1 MSSNSYRSCV
11 FRSQR
16 PPHRSKG
23 FNLVEIM
30 VAIAI
35 GLLLMLALVTLFVN
49 VTQTNKEMANT
60 NSQIENARF
69 AMQLLESDIQ
79 HAGFWGTYLP
89 KFEDLTLTSA
99 PADTPFAVPS
109 VCLPYNTTN
118 WDAGYKN
125 NILGIPVQT
134 YDAVPAGCEAII
146 LNKKLQT
153 DVLVVRHAETCI
165 PGVGNC
171 KAEVAG
177 RLYFQ
182 SSLCGDVIEDPVP
195 YILSDVDFDLH
206 KKDCV
211 ALADKRRFIS
221 HIYYIRDYAQ
231 TVGDGIPTL
240 VRSEFDVSGSTPG
253 HQPPLAL
260 VEGIEGFRVELGV
273 DSLSETGGAI
283 DYSSGVEWADPEN
296 WNTATNRG
304 DGVPDGNYMHCDT
317 VTPCD
322 DPIALANV
330 VAVKLYVLARSSTPT
345 LGYTD
350 TKTYSLGGQVLGP
363 FNDNFKRHVFT
374 TTVRLVNK
382 AGRRET
388 P

>member
-1 MSSNSYRSCV
+1 MILGSTQSAAMLQRSS
-11 FRSQR
+11 
-16 PPHRSKG
+16 PERSKG

-99 PADTPFAVPS
+99 PADAPFAVPS
-109 VCLPYNTTN
+109 VCLPYSTAN

-125 NILGIPVQT
+125 NLLGIPVQT
-134 YDAVPAGCEAII
+134 YDAVPAGCEAIV

-171 KAEVAG
+171 EAEVAG

-182 SSLCGDVIEDPVP
+182 SSLCGNVTTDPEA
-195 YILSDVDFDLH
+195 YLLDTTGLDLH
-206 KKDCV
+206 KKDCTT
-211 ALADKRRFIS
+211 LADKRRFIS

-231 TVGDGIPTL
+231 TAGDGIPTL
-240 VRSEFDVSGSTPG
+240 VRSHFDVSGGTPG
-253 HQPPLAL
+253 HQAPLAL

-273 DSLSETGGAI
+273 DSLSETGGATN
-283 DYSSGVEWADPEN
+283 YTAGVVWADPEN

-317 VTPCD
+317 ATPCD

-330 VAVKLYVLARSSTPT
+330 VSVKLYVLARSSTPT

-363 FNDNFKRHVFT
+363 FNDNYKRHVFT
-374 TTVRLVNK
+374 TTIRLANK

>member
-1 MSSNSYRSCV
+1 MILNSAQSAAVLGR
-11 FRSQR
+11 Q
-16 PPHRSKG
+16 PPGRSKG

-69 AMQLLESDIQ
+69 AMQLLETDVQ

-89 KFEDLTLTSA
+89 KFEDLTMTSA
-99 PADTPFAVPS
+99 PADAPFDVPS
-109 VCLPYNTTN
+109 VCLPYSPAN
-118 WDAGYKN
+118 WDLGYKN
-125 NILGIPVQT
+125 NIIGIPVQT
-134 YDAVPAGCEAII
+134 DDAVPAGCAGVVA
-146 LNKKLQT
+146 NKKLQT

-165 PGVGNC
+165 PGVGSC
-171 KAEVAG
+171 GPEVAG

-182 SSLCGDVIEDPVP
+182 SSLCGDITIDPDS
-195 YILSDVDFDLH
+195 YLLSEAGLDLH
-206 KKDCV
+206 KKDCT

-231 TVGDGIPTL
+231 TAGDGIPTL
-240 VRSEFDVSGSTPG
+240 VRSEFDVAGGIPA

-273 DSLSETGGAI
+273 DSLSETGGGI
-283 DYSSGVEWADPEN
+283 DYTSGVEWANAEN
-296 WNTATNRG
+296 WTTAINRG
-304 DGVPDGNYMHCDT
+304 DGIPDDDYVHCDA
-317 VTPCD
+317 VTPC
-322 DPIALANV
+322 IADTLANV

-350 TKTYSLGGQVLGP
+350 TKTYALGDQVLGP

>member
-1 MSSNSYRSCV
+1 MIPSSTQFAALLGRL
-11 FRSQR
+11 
-16 PPHRSKG
+16 PPGRSKG

-35 GLLLMLALVTLFVN
+35 GLLMMLALVTLFVN

-69 AMQLLESDIQ
+69 AMQLLESDVQ
-79 HAGFWGTYLP
+79 HAGFWGTHLP
-89 KFEDLTLTSA
+89 EFEDLTLTSA
-99 PADTPFAVPS
+99 PSDAPSAVPS
-109 VCLPYNTTN
+109 ICLPYDNVT
-118 WDAGYKN
+118 WDDGYKN
-125 NILGIPVQT
+125 ELIGIPVQT
-134 YDAVPAGCEAII
+134 YDVVPPGCGAVVV
-146 LNKKLQT
+146 NKKLQT
-153 DVLVVRHAETCI
+153 DVLVVRHAETCVT
-165 PGVGNC
+165 GVGTC
-171 KAEVAG
+171 EAEVAG

-182 SSLCGDVIEDPVP
+182 SRLCGDVIEDTVP
-195 YILSDVDFDLH
+195 YILSHQNFDLH
-206 KKDCV
+206 KKDCT

-231 TVGDGIPTL
+231 TAGDGIPTL
-240 VRSEFDVSGSTPG
+240 VRSQFDLSGGTPA
-253 HQPPLAL
+253 HQAPLAL

-273 DSLSETGGAI
+273 DSLSESGEGI
-283 DYSSGVEWADPEN
+283 DYTSGVEWADPEN

-304 DGVPDGNYMHCDT
+304 DGIPDDDYVHCDA
-317 VTPCD
+317 VTPCTAD
-322 DPIALANV
+322 TLSNV

-350 TKTYSLGGQVLGP
+350 TKTYALGEQVLGP

>member
-1 MSSNSYRSCV
+1 
-11 FRSQR
+11 
-16 PPHRSKG
+16 
-23 FNLVEIM
+23 M
-30 VAIAI
+30 VAVAI

-49 VTQTNKEMANT
+49 VTKTNREMANT

-69 AMQLLESDIQ
+69 AMQLLENDIQ
-79 HAGFWGTYLP
+79 HAGFWGVYLP
-89 KFEDLTLTSA
+89 KFEDLTLTTA
-99 PADTPFAVPS
+99 PADAPFAVPS
-109 VCLPYNTTN
+109 VCLEYSAAN
-118 WDAGYKN
+118 WDAAYKIN
-125 NILGIPVQT
+125 LLGIPAQV
-134 YDAVPAGCEAII
+134 YDAVPTGCGTVVV
-146 LNKKLQT
+146 NKKSET
-153 DVLVVRHAETCI
+153 DVLVVRHAETCL

-171 KAEVAG
+171 EADVAG

-182 SSLCGDVIEDPVP
+182 ASLCGDATIDTVP
-195 YILSDVDFDLH
+195 YILDTAGFDLH

-211 ALADKRRFIS
+211 ALADKRSFIS
-221 HIYYIRDYAQ
+221 HMYYIRDYAQ

-240 VRSEFDVSGSTPG
+240 VRSEFDVSSGTLA
-253 HQPPLAL
+253 HQTPLAL

-283 DYSSGVEWADPEN
+283 DYSSGVAWADPEN

-304 DGVPDGNYMHCDT
+304 DGVPDGDYVHCDS

-322 DPIALANV
+322 ATMLANV
-330 VAVKLYVLARSSTPT
+330 VAIKLYVLARSSTPT

-350 TKTYSLGGQVLGP
+350 TKTYSLGGQILGP

-374 TTVRLVNK
+374 TTVRLANK